1 MKLVKGKGAVEPGQ
15 TGINIEEIPEI
26 ARKKVIA
33 RGTAGTAETCS
44 EYEQGAAGAN
54 IYQR

>member
-1 MKLVKGKGAVEPGQ
+1 MELIKGKGAVEPRL
-15 TGINIEEIPEI
+15 TGTNIEEIPEI

-44 EYEQGAAGAN
+44 EYEQGAVGAN
-54 IYQR
+54 KYQR